1 MHYALSFWFVCEFRE
16 FPKKKEIS
24 ESYSF
29 HTFESILMGKSEPIT
44 INSVSHEMA
53 KVPRSYDT

>member
-1 MHYALSFWFVCEFRE
+1 MFMHYAFGLCVNFGN

-44 INSVSHEMA
+44 TNSVSHEMA

>member
-1 MHYALSFWFVCEFRE
+1 MLLVFGLCVNFGN
-16 FPKKKEIS
+16 FPKKEIS

-44 INSVSHEMA
+44 TNSVSHEMA